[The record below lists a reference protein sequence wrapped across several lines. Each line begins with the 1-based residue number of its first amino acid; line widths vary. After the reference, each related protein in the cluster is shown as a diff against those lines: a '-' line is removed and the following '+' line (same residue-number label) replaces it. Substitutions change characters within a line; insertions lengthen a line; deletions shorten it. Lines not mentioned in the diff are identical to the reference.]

1 MTNIIVNTARFG
13 EVTVDESRV
22 LHFIEPILGFEGTRR
37 YVILDH
43 SEDSPFKWLQSVDD
57 PELAFVVTSPRFFGL
72 DYEFTLSDDVVSQLQ
87 LESAEETVV
96 LTIVNIPQED
106 PSRMTTNLLGPIV
119 INQKAR
125 KAMQVVL
132 HDTQYST
139 KTRLIPDE
147 LLQQQPAG
155 SPSARKGD

>member
-1 MTNIIVNTARFG
+1 MTNIIVNTVRFG
-13 EVTVDESRV
+13 EVSVDESRV
-22 LHFIEPILGFEGTRR
+22 IRFIEPILGFEGTRR

-43 SEDSPFKWLQSVDD
+43 AEDSPFKWLQSVDD
-57 PELAFVVTSPRFFGL
+57 PELAFVVTTPKLFGM
-72 DYEFTLSDDVVSQLQ
+72 DYEFTLSDDVVAQLE
-87 LESAEETVV
+87 LESAEDTLV

-119 INQKAR
+119 INQKVC